1 MKSGL
6 SWRSL
11 SLVPCALKAY
21 YDYELEN
28 KKHLLLT
35 SIQDTQRG
43 LLTTTNQCSCIEE
56 ALVSLEGCNIGCHP
70 INLSNLDGTWRLQYT
85 SSSDV
90 LILLQAVATLPFF
103 QVGQIFQ
110 KFECCHQSN
119 GSVIRNVVRWSIPNL
134 LERVGAKSYH
144 ESVLDV
150 ISVPH
155 HHDLTLELHQVV
167 DIDAIFPSTTNEV
180 KVMIY
185 ADGGQFEKHWAIE
198 KLRDMGSKFR
208 TMRRWPEMVVH

>member
-90 LILLQAVATLPFF
+90 LILLQAVATFPFF
-103 QVGQIFQ
+103 QVL
-110 KFECCHQSN
+110 S
-119 GSVIRNVVRWSIPNL
+119 SSILCFLFHNTIL
-134 LERVGAKSYH
+134 LSH
-144 ESVLDV
+144 VLL
-150 ISVPH
+150 S
-155 HHDLTLELHQVV
+155 
-167 DIDAIFPSTTNEV
+167 S
-180 KVMIY
+180 
-185 ADGGQFEKHWAIE
+185 
-198 KLRDMGSKFR
+198 
-208 TMRRWPEMVVH
+208 

>member
-90 LILLQAVATLPFF
+90 LILLQAVATFPFF

-119 GSVIRNVVRWSIPNL
+119 GGVIRYVVRWSIPNL
-134 LERVGAKSYH
+134 LEEQEGATLLVSAKFNVVFVYNIYLQFQ
-144 ESVLDV
+144 EITIQDIN
-150 ISVPH
+150 ISE
-155 HHDLTLELHQVV
+155 EL
-167 DIDAIFPSTTNEV
+167 
-180 KVMIY
+180 
-185 ADGGQFEKHWAIE
+185 
-198 KLRDMGSKFR
+198 
-208 TMRRWPEMVVH
+208 

>member
-85 SSSDV
+85 SASDV
-90 LILLQAVATLPFF
+90 LILLQAAATLPFF
-103 QVGQIFQ
+103 QVLLQFHAS
-110 KFECCHQSN
+110 FFTTQS
-119 GSVIRNVVRWSIPNL
+119 PYL
-134 LERVGAKSYH
+134 M
-144 ESVLDV
+144 
-150 ISVPH
+150 
-155 HHDLTLELHQVV
+155 
-167 DIDAIFPSTTNEV
+167 FC
-180 KVMIY
+180 
-185 ADGGQFEKHWAIE
+185 FF
-198 KLRDMGSKFR
+198 LR
-208 TMRRWPEMVVH
+208 